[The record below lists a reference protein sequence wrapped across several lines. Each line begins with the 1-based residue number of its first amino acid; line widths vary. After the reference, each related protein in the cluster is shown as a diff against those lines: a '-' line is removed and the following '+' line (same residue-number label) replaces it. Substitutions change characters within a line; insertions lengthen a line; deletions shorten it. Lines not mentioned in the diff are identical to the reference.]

1 MASKYWIKV
10 YHEILDDPKMGRMP
24 DRLWRRTIELFL
36 IAGEQDNEGH
46 LPKLGDMAYRLRLS
60 DDELANDLD
69 ELQKMNIIHS
79 DDGVWV
85 VTKFAER
92 QSPVSD
98 AERMRRYRERQR
110 KENYYGDEP
119 VTNDVTGGVTN
130 RSQIRIDKNRLD
142 ESRPLID
149 LFCEVANLDRP
160 NNGSIYSGWITEIN
174 KWMNMGVT
182 RDDIQKAFD
191 VAIDKNYT
199 IKRPSGLTA
208 FIEGELS
215 KRTQKEKE
223 MSKYQW
229 AHEMENE

>member
-60 DDELANDLD
+60 DDELAEDLD
-69 ELQKMNIIHS
+69 ELQKMNIIHN
-79 DDGVWV
+79 DDGVWI

-92 QSPVSD
+92 QSPDSD

-110 KENYYGDEP
+110 KENYYSDDTVTNP
-119 VTNDVTGGVTN
+119 VTK

-149 LFCEVANLDRP
+149 LFCEIANIEKP

-174 KWMNMGVT
+174 KWMNLGVIG
-182 RDDIQKAFD
+182 DDIQKAFD
-191 VAIDKNYT
+191 VAIEKNYT
-199 IKRPSGLTA
+199 IKRPSGLTT
-208 FIEGELS
+208 FIEGEVG

-229 AHEMENE
+229 AHEMEKE